1 VRHQHGRALARE
13 IADELAGIRVAH
25 QGAHRHVHKQILTGA
40 ACAVATTPI
49 ATALGP
55 EQPCMSKVG
64 EGVERDPADHVNAAA
79 VAAVAAVRP
88 TTRYELLAPEA

>member
-1 VRHQHGRALARE
+1 
-13 IADELAGIRVAH
+13 
-25 QGAHRHVHKQILTGA
+25 
-40 ACAVATTPI
+40 
-49 ATALGP
+49 
-55 EQPCMSKVG
+55 MSKVG